1 MAPTLRDV
9 SYLLGLP
16 LRGDAMGPTD
26 VGQGWREDLPTR
38 FGRVQRSGTAP
49 PYREFAPTHT
59 GGPPKWWILQFKAD
73 DIGVGAT
80 EYEIARHLEAYV
92 LWLMGWVMFCSSAGS
107 FVPKHLLRFARYVAD
122 APLEAIPQFSRGS
135 AVLAATYR
143 GLCTGCLKSSGTE
156 PIFGGVRYFAAPG
169 SREVSI
175 GRPAVL
181 HMPYQGYP
189 MDDVD
194 GPTMGSLW
202 CDQRFA
208 YAHVRTRKSYPDF
221 VGRPTSSVTMR
232 YGAGTT
238 PQDSYGAAQAPPG
251 PQGVARAYG
260 AILVRLAY
268 TEELGYS
275 QLHDAPPRA
284 TRRSEDQE
292 AVHDSP
298 PPRRT

>member
-26 VGQGWREDLPTR
+26 VGQGWREDLLAR

-122 APLEAIPQFSRGS
+122 APPEAIPQFSRGS

-143 GLCTGCLKSSGTE
+143 GLCTGCLKSSE
-156 PIFGGVRYFAAPG
+156 RSPSSGVSATSQLRAHERF
-169 SREVSI
+169 RI

-181 HMPYQGYP
+181 HMPYRGYP

-194 GPTMGSLW
+194 GPTMGSP
-202 CDQRFA
+202 C
-208 YAHVRTRKSYPDF
+208 
-221 VGRPTSSVTMR
+221 
-232 YGAGTT
+232 
-238 PQDSYGAAQAPPG
+238 
-251 PQGVARAYG
+251 
-260 AILVRLAY
+260 Y
-268 TEELGYS
+268 T
-275 QLHDAPPRA
+275 H
-284 TRRSEDQE
+284 
-292 AVHDSP
+292 
-298 PPRRT
+298 